1 MRRRRTHVD
10 VADLYNPGS
19 SHRLKGRLVKIWQI
33 LAFNGSLILLLS
45 GALPLISLHFIG
57 TFTVSLF
64 DLYRGLTFSIS
75 EYAAEW
81 IEAFSSIGAGI
92 FVILILFPVA
102 LVFGFA
108 SLKFGSKGSLVA
120 GVLGMIC
127 WFGALAAILQLR
139 LSLAQS
145 GSPLAGLA
153 AGFIQVGYGV
163 YGGIIG
169 SAVLLASYGVSRLE
183 AEKPVQP
190 SPLP

>member
-1 MRRRRTHVD
+1 M
-10 VADLYNPGS
+10 
-19 SHRLKGRLVKIWQI
+19 WQI
-33 LAFNGSLILLLS
+33 LAFNGTLILLFS

-57 TFTVSLF
+57 IFTVSLF
-64 DLYRGLTFSIS
+64 DLYRGLSFSIS
-75 EYAAEW
+75 EYAAQW
-81 IEAFSSIGAGI
+81 TEAFSSIGAGI

-108 SLKFGSKGSLVA
+108 SLKIGSKGSLVA

-127 WFGALAAILQLR
+127 SLGAFAAIIQLR

-163 YGGIIG
+163 YGGIVG
-169 SAVLLASYGVSRLE
+169 SAVLLASYVVGRLE
-183 AEKPVQP
+183 ARKPAESST
-190 SPLP
+190 SP